1 VSQGLQRQLT
11 LAVRLRDEATFDNFL
26 PSAANHVLLDTLREQ
41 TGSGGEP
48 LVLLHGPAGS
58 GKSHL
63 LQASCHQAG
72 ARALYLPLAE
82 VMDYAPGDVLQGVET
97 LDLVCLDDLQAVL
110 GRRAWELALFDFY
123 NRARQA
129 RCHMVIAADASP
141 RELDVDLDDLRSRL
155 SWGLVF
161 QLAQADDREK
171 ADILCFRAR
180 RRGLA
185 LTADVANYII
195 HRAPRRMEDLLALLD
210 TLDENSLAEQRS
222 LSIPFVKS
230 VLGW

>member
-1 VSQGLQRQLT
+1 MSQVLQRQLT
-11 LAVRLRDEATFDNFL
+11 LAVQLRDEATFDNFL
-26 PSAANHVLLDTLREQ
+26 SSPASRVLLDSLREQ
-41 TGSGGEP
+41 PEPGGESQVF
-48 LVLLHGPAGS
+48 LYGPAGS

-63 LQASCHQAG
+63 LQASCHRAA

-82 VMDYAPGDVLQGVET
+82 LADYAPSDVLQGVET
-97 LDLVCLDDLQAVL
+97 LDLVCLDDIQAVL
-110 GRRAWELALFDFY
+110 GRRSWELALFDFY

-129 RCHMVIAADASP
+129 QCHMLMAADASP
-141 RELDVDLDDLRSRL
+141 RELPVGLDDLRSRL

-161 QLAQADDREK
+161 QLTGADDREK
-171 ADILCFRAR
+171 AAILCFRAA

-185 LTADVANYII
+185 LTPEVASYII
-195 HRAPRRMEDLLALLD
+195 NRAPRRMQDLLALLD
-210 TLDENSLAEQRS
+210 TLDANSLAEQRS

>member
-1 VSQGLQRQLT
+1 MSQGLQRQLT
-11 LAVRLRDEATFDNFL
+11 LAVQLRDEATFDNFL
-26 PSAANHVLLDTLREQ
+26 SSPANRVPIDSLRDQLE
-41 TGSGGEP
+41 SGGEP
-48 LVLLHGPAGS
+48 LVYLHGPVGS

-63 LQASCHQAG
+63 LQASCHQAA

-82 VMDYAPGDVLQGVET
+82 LVDYAPGDVLQGVET
-97 LDLVCLDDLQAVL
+97 LDLVCLDDIQAVS

-141 RELDVDLDDLRSRL
+141 RELPVDLDDLRSRL

-161 QLAQADDREK
+161 QLALADDRAK
-171 ADILCFRAR
+171 ADILCFRAE

-185 LTADVANYII
+185 LTPEVANYII
-195 HRAPRRMEDLLALLD
+195 HRAPRHMEDLLALLD

-222 LSIPFVKS
+222 LSMPFVKS